1 MTVLYQ
7 RSVANQKQPLLPVS
21 EVAPSF
27 VPPPSSAFTFGA
39 ESSNTAAGFGPP
51 TQDPLQAFL
60 PSAPQVRFAP
70 QSVQLPQ
77 GSEMLQVPPPSVVP
91 PAYPQ
96 TFGQVESETEGF
108 SRPPRGIS
116 K

>member
-1 MTVLYQ
+1 MENEGTLTTEQTSDTAAEIAMLKQKLEEMTVLYQ

-51 TQDPLQAFL
+51 TQDRSFL
-60 PSAPQVRFAP
+60 DQIEIDRNITVRLSFNKMLT
-70 QSVQLPQ
+70 SVI
-77 GSEMLQVPPPSVVP
+77 
-91 PAYPQ
+91 AK
-96 TFGQVESETEGF
+96 EGH
-108 SRPPRGIS
+108 
-116 K
+116 KE